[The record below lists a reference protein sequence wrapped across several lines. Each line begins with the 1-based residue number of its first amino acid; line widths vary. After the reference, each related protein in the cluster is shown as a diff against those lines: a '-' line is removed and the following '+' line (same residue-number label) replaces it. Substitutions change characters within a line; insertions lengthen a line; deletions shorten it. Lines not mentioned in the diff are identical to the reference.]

1 MSIEIMRILLTFC
14 IYNLTNYSSTHTF
27 MQTCLTNLPLLK
39 LCYFSNIY
47 IFYKIIY
54 YFYKLYIRAK
64 VITTIYYIVRDS
76 STKIEYALNISNHVI
91 SSKRR
96 DTARVFKLLQQIY
109 HLSYMLFLLYMHTSC
124 RYFEQYSIDWQRQKL
139 YCSKSIALS
148 LPTHTVSV
156 SILLYLIQYQQID
169 CYKVCLYTSS
179 IRLLLHY
186 IISLYFYS
194 C

>member
-27 MQTCLTNLPLLK
+27 MQTCLTNSPLLK
-39 LCYFSNIY
+39 LYYFSNIY

-124 RYFEQYSIDWQRQKL
+124 HYFKQYSIDRQRQKL